1 MTKSNSRKMPDELRK
16 FKAERELNFFHKT
29 IRNDELLNFMKYYIQ
44 KLLVLFEEYNQ
55 NTKFINNEFIRE
67 IKYSIEIIGKYYSKE
82 QSVIS
87 DFNTK
92 LETIIENKKNA
103 KN

>member
-1 MTKSNSRKMPDELRK
+1 MTKSNSRKIPDELRK
-16 FKAERELNFFHKT
+16 FKEERELNFFHKT

-67 IKYSIEIIGKYYSKE
+67 IKYSIEIIRKYYSKE